1 MAFVAVTTPI
11 VLPWPLQSSLEAM
24 ARVLLEPGD
33 RSHIDFSRPVG
44 EAALLSPESVSWRV
58 FKNPLSLFIGGVT
71 AVIMELAEPRVR
83 TGLWEHTTFRLD
95 PIRRLRRT
103 GLAAMVTIYGA
114 RSTAEPMIAR
124 IRRMHEMVAGTTA
137 SGEAYRANDSELL
150 NWVHGTA
157 AYGFLQA
164 YHMYVQPLS
173 SSERDRYYAEGVPAA
188 SLYGASGAPTSEIEL
203 EMLFHA
209 MAGRLER
216 SDIVFEFLT
225 IMRSAAILPLLLR
238 PAQDL
243 LVRAGVDL
251 TPNWVRT
258 ILGLNGHGLHPWEAE
273 VIRQAG
279 AFAARAVLASN
290 PAVQACRLVQKPCA
304 VSLHVAA
311 LLLPDSAR
319 GSRVIFPS
327 GVKVILN
334 LTPLSVAAV
343 KGWPLKNVAWMS
355 LGAMGS
361 AAKALLAWK
370 SIVATTMVLRA
381 SNLGGWR
388 CGGPVPQI

>member
-33 RSHIDFSRPVG
+33 RSHIDFLRPVG

-83 TGLWEHTTFRLD
+83 TGVWEHTTFRLD
-95 PIRRLRRT
+95 PIRRLCRT

-173 SSERDRYYAEGVPAA
+173 SSERDRYYAEGA
-188 SLYGASGAPTSEIEL
+188 SLYGATGAPTSEVEL

-209 MAGRLER
+209 MCRLER
-216 SDIVFEFLT
+216 SDIVLEFLK
-225 IMRSAAILPLLLR
+225 IMRSAPILPLLLR

-251 TPNWVRT
+251 TPDWVRT
-258 ILGLNGHGLHPWEAE
+258 ILGLNGHSLHPWEAE

-279 AFAARAVLASN
+279 AFADRVVLASN
-290 PAVQACRLVQKPCA
+290 PAVQGCGRLRLPADYLYVRRSA
-304 VSLHVAA
+304 VA
-311 LLLPDSAR
+311 
-319 GSRVIFPS
+319 
-327 GVKVILN
+327 
-334 LTPLSVAAV
+334 
-343 KGWPLKNVAWMS
+343 
-355 LGAMGS
+355 
-361 AAKALLAWK
+361 
-370 SIVATTMVLRA
+370 
-381 SNLGGWR
+381 
-388 CGGPVPQI
+388 

>member
-11 VLPWPLQSSLEAM
+11 VLPWPLQSSLEAI

-33 RSHIDFSRPVG
+33 RAHIDVSRPVG
-44 EAALLSPESVSWRV
+44 EAALHWPEAVAGRV
-58 FKNPLSLFIGGVT
+58 FKTPLALSIGAVT
-71 AVIMELAEPRVR
+71 AVTMELAAPRVR
-83 TGLWEHTTFRLD
+83 TRVWEHTTFRLE

-124 IRRMHEMVAGTTA
+124 IRRMHEMIAGTTA
-137 SGEAYRANDSELL
+137 SGETYRANDSELL
-150 NWVHGTA
+150 NWVQGTA

-188 SLYGASGAPTSEIEL
+188 SLYGATGAPTSEVEL
-203 EMLFHA
+203 EMSFHA

-216 SDIVFEFLT
+216 SDIVLEFLT
-225 IMRSAAILPLLLR
+225 IMRSAPILPLLLR

-243 LVRAGVDL
+243 LLRAGVDL

-279 AFAARAVLASN
+279 ALADRLVLASN
-290 PAVQACRLVQKPCA
+290 PAVQACRRMRLPADYLYVHRSA
-304 VSLHVAA
+304 VA
-311 LLLPDSAR
+311 
-319 GSRVIFPS
+319 
-327 GVKVILN
+327 
-334 LTPLSVAAV
+334 
-343 KGWPLKNVAWMS
+343 
-355 LGAMGS
+355 
-361 AAKALLAWK
+361 
-370 SIVATTMVLRA
+370 
-381 SNLGGWR
+381 
-388 CGGPVPQI
+388 

>member
-1 MAFVAVTTPI
+1 MARSSQRGIHACSRLDVDRAGDRVLRRDVPSPPNSTRFVNGLCCRDHADRPA
-11 VLPWPLQSSLEAM
+11 LALAESLEAM

-216 SDIVFEFLT
+216 
-225 IMRSAAILPLLLR
+225 
-238 PAQDL
+238 PAQGL

-279 AFAARAVLASN
+279 AFADRVVLASN
-290 PAVQACRLVQKPCA
+290 PAVQACRRMHLPADYLYVRRSA
-304 VSLHVAA
+304 VA
-311 LLLPDSAR
+311 
-319 GSRVIFPS
+319 
-327 GVKVILN
+327 
-334 LTPLSVAAV
+334 
-343 KGWPLKNVAWMS
+343 
-355 LGAMGS
+355 
-361 AAKALLAWK
+361 
-370 SIVATTMVLRA
+370 
-381 SNLGGWR
+381 
-388 CGGPVPQI
+388 